1 MSRRASVVAASSRR
15 GSVMSTS
22 FGAGQIDDDEITN
35 QEIVEKLL
43 SKEEQRKLERDRLI
57 KQLENEDDSEQVD
70 EEEEG
75 KKSDSIQ
82 MRKCPYL
89 DTINRAVLD
98 FDFEKLCSVSLTH
111 MNIYWQGSTLC
122 RLRSDWICKIDS
134 KYRSHFKLSDNG
146 QILSGPWQGHPC
158 SYARARKRMPRLSE
172 FAHGQVLLFARQL
185 WRVRPVTRRY
195 TLSAESG
202 VHTRRN
208 CRTFK
213 AAQWW
218 REAGAK
224 GGGGRV
230 KGQRSNVN
238 WFLYLLLSTGP
249 VSLDWTISNTTIT
262 SMS

>member
-111 MNIYWQGSTLC
+111 MNIYW
-122 RLRSDWICKIDS
+122 
-134 KYRSHFKLSDNG
+134 
-146 QILSGPWQGHPC
+146 
-158 SYARARKRMPRLSE
+158 
-172 FAHGQVLLFARQL
+172 
-185 WRVRPVTRRY
+185 
-195 TLSAESG
+195 
-202 VHTRRN
+202 
-208 CRTFK
+208 
-213 AAQWW
+213 
-218 REAGAK
+218 
-224 GGGGRV
+224 
-230 KGQRSNVN
+230 
-238 WFLYLLLSTGP
+238 
-249 VSLDWTISNTTIT
+249 
-262 SMS
+262 